1 MKNKPSFFIGSSKE
15 GLHIANQIVDKLQ
28 SAYRV
33 VIWNKDFFEL
43 NISTYD
49 NLIRRAVLFDFAII
63 ILSNDDN
70 AIIRKNKYCV
80 PRDNTIYELGLFTG
94 ILGKNRVF
102 FVCEQGIKIP
112 SDLLG
117 ITCIMYDSIND
128 IPDIVM
134 QIDEIVKKEMQIAR
148 IQLLPSTTIA
158 YTYYTNFIV
167 PICSYLNRNHK
178 KLFILVPDQITS
190 NIKEFVDYF
199 IIRHNLQQVI
209 IPGKNRGYVIYK
221 LDNDNFIDI
230 PTNLNAS
237 YAIAKLHMESDYIGD
252 SDDFKTVIERELNNF
267 CTTLE
272 LLISSNYLSKYIC
285 KIISEDEFEKISKC
299 FLWLVNNISGICLY

>member
-1 MKNKPSFFIGSSKE
+1 MKNKPNFFIGSSKE
-15 GLHIANQIVDKLQ
+15 GLYIANQIVNKLQ
-28 SAYRV
+28 NVYRV
-33 VIWNKDFFEL
+33 TIWNKNFFEL

-102 FVCEQGIKIP
+102 FVCEQGIKLP

-128 IPDIVM
+128 ISDIVM
-134 QIDEIVKKEMQIAR
+134 QIDEIVKKEMQISR

-158 YTYYTNFIV
+158 YTYYTNFIA

-178 KLFILVPDQITS
+178 KLFIIVPNQITS
-190 NIKEFVDYF
+190 NIKEFVEYF
-199 IIRHNLQQVI
+199 IMRYDLQQVI
-209 IPGKNRGYVIYK
+209 ISGENRDYIIYK
-221 LDNDNFIDI
+221 SDNDNFIDI
-230 PTNLNAS
+230 PTSLNAS
-237 YAIAKLHMESDYIGD
+237 YAIAKLHMESNYIGD
-252 SDDFKTVIERELNNF
+252 SDDFKAVIERELDNF

-272 LLISSNYLSKYIC
+272 LLISSSYLSKYIC
-285 KIISEDEFEKISKC
+285 KIISEDEFA
-299 FLWLVNNISGICLY
+299 NNIRDIC